1 MLILSQSL
9 DLECDA
15 LVLCLAEEGR
25 ASMGVVSHVHLL
37 RQKQKEDS
45 QVLAALPEHP
55 AEMVVLVLRLVIL
68 LITCEDH
75 LLLISK

>member
-1 MLILSQSL
+1 MLIFSQSL

-15 LVLCLAEEGR
+15 LVLCSAEEGR

-45 QVLAALPEHP
+45 QVLAALPEHL

-68 LITCEDH
+68 LTTCEDH